1 MKKKSF
7 PIPLIFATR
16 DVVTLNFFKSI
27 YLLDQNVKYQGLNLQ
42 VTKLSGFENSIGDN
56 FGSKICGFS
65 ATKFLLHF
73 QGIS

>member
-56 FGSKICGFS
+56 FVSKICGFS